1 MRKAWAIIACFIIAA
16 VLLQHRVRHIGP
28 APLKVTDWDNLGYYM
43 YLPAGFIYNDMT
55 ELKWFPAID
64 SQYAMS
70 GGSLYQANKTD
81 NGKYVYKYLGGIAIM
96 EMPFFFVG
104 HWIAQTYGYPP
115 DGFSAPYQ
123 YAIAFA
129 GLLYGILGIFFLRR
143 ILLRFFSDSATAIS
157 LLLLCLATNFVQYV
171 AVDGGMSHVYIFPLY
186 VFVLNTTIKWHERP
200 RVIWAALTG
209 WLIGFATICRPT
221 EAVMLFIPLLWNT
234 HTKEAAKEKW
244 AVVRA
249 HRSHLAIIAMAGLM
263 GVLPQLLYWK
273 VATGS
278 FIYDVGSKWDFLLPH
293 FRVLFG
299 WEKGW
304 FIYTPITIFFIIG
317 LFFVKQYPFRRSVI
331 WFCLLNIYIII
342 AWSDWRYGGS
352 YSTRALVQ
360 SYPVYALPFTAFVQ
374 WVQLRKWKWAFY
386 LLGLYCI
393 FVNFF
398 QLEQYSKTILHF
410 NDMNRRYY
418 GRIYLNPH
426 PTPLD
431 MSLLDNDEILNNE
444 KNYRSATIIQLDSGR
459 HIQADNG
466 MAVITETNINTGAN
480 AWLKVDADIQA
491 DNGYW
496 NSYLQ
501 TELRN
506 GDSTKTAKVRLFSPI
521 SKEHASNHY
530 SFYMQVP
537 EYFKQGRLQLAVKS
551 DWFEGE
557 VNNVHI
563 TELEKE

>member
-1 MRKAWAIIACFIIAA
+1 MRKAWSLIACFIIAA
-16 VLLQHRVRHIGP
+16 VLLQHRARHIGP
-28 APLKVTDWDNLGYYM
+28 GPLKVTDWDNLGYYM

-70 GGSLYQANKTD
+70 GGNLYQANKTD

-104 HWIAQTYGYPP
+104 HWAAKTYGYPP

-143 ILLRFFSDSATAIS
+143 ILLRYFSDTATAIS

-186 VFVLNTTIKWHERP
+186 VFVLYTTIKWHERP

-234 HTKEAAKEKW
+234 HAKEAAKQKW
-244 AVVRA
+244 AMVKM
-249 HRSHLAIIAMAGLM
+249 HKSHLVVIFFAGLA

-304 FIYTPITIFFIIG
+304 FIYTPITIFYIIG

-386 LLGLYCI
+386 LFGLYCI

-398 QLEQYSKTILHF
+398 QLEQYSKTVLHF
-410 NDMNRRYY
+410 NDMNRKYY

-444 KNYRSATIIQLDSGR
+444 KNYRSATIIQLDSSR

-480 AWLKVDADIQA
+480 TWLKVDADIQA

-501 TELRN
+501 AELRN
-506 GDSTKTAKVRLFSPI
+506 GDSTKTTKVRLFSPI
-521 SKEHASNHY
+521 SKEHANNHY
-530 SFYMQVP
+530 SFYMRVP
-537 EYFKQGRLQLAVKS
+537 EYFKQSRLQLAIKS

-557 VNNVHI
+557 MNKINI
-563 TELEKE
+563 TTLTN